1 MPRELWLANAFGSRT
16 GHFTARR
23 GANFLFD
30 AMIVTVAPQRP
41 LPKVS
46 AFGETAVRFALAF
59 HLSYVQFSQGYG
71 TDFRPS
77 QRRTA
82 QA

>member
-1 MPRELWLANAFGSRT
+1 MARELWLANSFGGRT
-16 GHFTARR
+16 AHFTARR
-23 GANFLFD
+23 GATFLFD
-30 AMIVTVAPQRP
+30 AMIVTVAPRRP

-46 AFGETAVRFALAF
+46 AFETAVRFALAF

-77 QRRTA
+77 QRRAA

>member
-1 MPRELWLANAFGSRT
+1 MPRELWLALAAELDT
-16 GHFTARR
+16 
-23 GANFLFD
+23 LQPD
-30 AMIVTVAPQRP
+30 AAPTSFSMP
-41 LPKVS
+41 LPKVL